1 MERTTK
7 IFLLNDTSKA
17 LQNQD
22 FSENWFR
29 SGHSFSSQSR
39 YDHFDTAPCKSMQFL
54 CLKNMISSQPCYD
67 HFDTAAYYISNALP
81 THKKR
86 GHHIE
91 NRRSFKIPVFARLFT
106 KPSPTASYG
115 FKSALVQPLRCCYLH
130 FSPLR
135 NQSYY
140 TTPFLFSQVDKRDFS
155 SFYCLQIALGQFT
168 RNYTQTMKR
177 AADNKRRYAPG
188 RGSIALVYCGGIQ
201 RGQRPIWHT
210 TLLAK
215 CSVLYALSALP

>member
-1 MERTTK
+1 MKNHIENIK
-7 IFLLNDTSKA
+7 ILRLPNFYIREPREACKY
-17 LQNQD
+17 
-22 FSENWFR
+22 WFFQPNIVFNLHFWR
-29 SGHSFSSQSR
+29 SGRDSNPR
-39 YDHFDTAPCKSMQFL
+39 GIAPKL
-54 CLKNMISSQPCYD
+54 ISSQPRYD

-130 FSPLR
+130 FSPFR
-135 NQSYY
+135 NRRYY

-155 SFYCLQIALGQFT
+155 SFLFADRIY
-168 RNYTQTMKR
+168 KR
-177 AADNKRRYAPG
+177 KTIRAYSSD
-188 RGSIALVYCGGIQ
+188 Q
-201 RGQRPIWHT
+201 R
-210 TLLAK
+210 A
-215 CSVLYALSALP
+215 S

>member
-7 IFLLNDTSKA
+7 IFLLDDTSKA
-17 LQNQD
+17 LKNQG
-22 FSENWFR
+22 FSEKQFQ
-29 SGHSFSSQSR
+29 SGHSFSSQPR
-39 YDHFDTAPCKSMQFL
+39 
-54 CLKNMISSQPCYD
+54 YD

-155 SFYCLQIALGQFT
+155 SFYAIT
-168 RNYTQTMKR
+168 RNNYNDGLIRLWKAQKR
-177 AADNKRRYAPG
+177 IAKTNHSSDAISVGELTYSTCISEVLPMRLQGCEVPPFFGPGCLYSLSKAKISPHNWLASGLYPAIKGGERR
-188 RGSIALVYCGGIQ
+188 
-201 RGQRPIWHT
+201 
-210 TLLAK
+210 
-215 CSVLYALSALP
+215 